1 MPNEDAAY
9 LEALLAPI
17 RVSRSYRPRF
27 GRRSAAGLAFADFRS
42 LYAAD
47 PFYSWLGLDTRTMYA
62 AHRAAGGVTS
72 LYRQIGIGCERLVRT
87 VLGDTFS
94 LPEEATRWS
103 YKVAEPSSGPRPS
116 SRQRVVSLDAGL
128 PLDRIPD
135 SEHRRRVES
144 WLTRCADSL
153 DIDRRLVASLRTIVF
168 EIRQGY
174 KSKDSKRQLADIA
187 NAAAAYTQCCLPC
200 LLVLSRQIDEDVAS
214 RYRAN
219 RWLVLTGVTGL
230 DDPLRSTY
238 DFMAEVVGFDL
249 AAFFSRHTDTLRS
262 EIDGVVRTL
271 LETRSPD

>member
-1 MPNEDAAY
+1 MSNADAAY

-27 GRRSAAGLAFADFRS
+27 GRKGAAGLGFADFRS

-47 PFYSWLGLDTRTMYA
+47 PFYSWLGLDTRTLYA

-72 LYRQIGIGCERLVRT
+72 LCRQIGIGCERLIRT

-94 LPEEATRWS
+94 LPEGAARWS
-103 YKVAEPSSGPRPS
+103 YTVAGPSSGP
-116 SRQRVVSLDAGL
+116 RVVSLDACL

-135 SEHRRRVES
+135 LEHRRRVES

-153 DIDRRLVASLRTIVF
+153 DIDRRLIASLRTIVF

-187 NAAAAYTQCCLPC
+187 NAAAAYTQCCFPC
-200 LLVLSRQIDEDVAS
+200 LLVLSRQIDEEVAS

-219 RWLVLTGVTGL
+219 RWLVLTGATGL

-238 DFMAEVVGFDL
+238 DFMAQVVGFDL

-262 EIDGVVRTL
+262 EIDRVVRTL
-271 LETRSPD
+271 LETRSSD

>member
-1 MPNEDAAY
+1 
-9 LEALLAPI
+9 
-17 RVSRSYRPRF
+17 
-27 GRRSAAGLAFADFRS
+27 
-42 LYAAD
+42 
-47 PFYSWLGLDTRTMYA
+47 MYA

-103 YKVAEPSSGPRPS
+103 YTVAEPSSG
-116 SRQRVVSLDAGL
+116 QRVVSLDAGL

-135 SEHRRRVES
+135 SGHRRRVEA

-187 NAAAAYTQCCLPC
+187 NAAAAYTQCCFPC
-200 LLVLSRQIDEDVAS
+200 LLVLSRQIDEEVAS

-219 RWLVLTGVTGL
+219 RWLVLTGATGL

-238 DFMAEVVGFDL
+238 DFMAQIVGFDL
-249 AAFFSRHTDTLRS
+249 AAFFPGMPIPSVPKSMVSSVPFSRLDRRTDARS
-262 EIDGVVRTL
+262 AWPRSPLSQVSGSVRTTPTVSTTGSL
-271 LETRSPD
+271 AMDGCG